1 MLRTIT
7 CEEFKHSSATSFW
20 WDVCAFSGA
29 EAAFAPIKKVFTDK
43 ERATRKGISVEIVAE
58 INADVFGH

>member
-7 CEEFKHSSATSFW
+7 CEEFKHSSVTSFW

-43 ERATRKGISVEIVAE
+43 EQATRATISIEI
-58 INADVFGH
+58 